1 MEADVA
7 RRPTCAKYVREH
19 ADLPEPSTGIWALTA
34 SMDPMLAEGTKRHSG
49 KSTVDGEG
57 HGSLCMFSFSV
68 ILVTIEANMSLG
80 QIKPF
85 RRSQR
90 DCQQMQDCTL
100 IDWVSLVRFAGFGN
114 PADASMGFLF
124 FAY

>member
-7 RRPTCAKYVREH
+7 RRPTCAEYVREH
-19 ADLPEPSTGIWALTA
+19 AGLPEPSTGIWALTA
-34 SMDPMLAEGTKRHSG
+34 SMDPMLAEVTKRHSG
-49 KSTVDGEG
+49 KSTVNVEG
-57 HGSLCMFSFSV
+57 HGSLCMSSFSL
-68 ILVTIEANMSLG
+68 ILVTIEANMSSG

-100 IDWVSLVRFAGFGN
+100 IA
-114 PADASMGFLF
+114 
-124 FAY
+124 